1 MQVDI
6 YMHMGNS
13 LNVAHLYDV
22 YEDDSCVD
30 LIMER
35 CLGGDLWTRI
45 RKGDYSEEGVLPACI
60 VHRERVWAPWL
71 LLPSVGSNALR
82 LYCAGCGVLG
92 YRDLTLESQ
101 RSNLAV
107 AGLFSDDVQGWV
119 GGPCAPTLYMS
130 SALYGLLLLGLGW
143 ASSTRTRQHS
153 IM

>member
-82 LYCAGCGVLG
+82 LYCAGCGVRIQG
-92 YRDLTLESQ
+92 
-101 RSNLAV
+101 
-107 AGLFSDDVQGWV
+107 SDIRVPKEQPCGCWVVQ
-119 GGPCAPTLYMS
+119 
-130 SALYGLLLLGLGW
+130 
-143 ASSTRTRQHS
+143 
-153 IM
+153 